1 MKANHHGSSSSVDVN
16 FLAALSPAI
25 VVISSGLKTRFHEHP
40 TQQVMNRLSGTKT
53 AQWYVDGDAG
63 PQVPNSVQNIY
74 VTEVANRVVSEKTGS
89 VRIFNA
95 DLRGAK
101 ILGDIVVRPIDESVS
116 AVQAATGTAKVPL
129 RVQAYGSGLAT
140 DLTHSSSTV
149 RRRDAGTD
157 PHKTYYKVGPWTTT
171 DRH

>member
-1 MKANHHGSSSSVDVN
+1 FRCFLGGDLAGSGEAEGGNKGDNAADPGTKAFFSSGHANVEGTLGPVMQSVFKATPDNQRTGGKPKYPSAGYCTVMKANHHGSSSSVDVN

-74 VTEVANRVVSEKTGS
+74 VTEVANRVV
-89 VRIFNA
+89 
-95 DLRGAK
+95 
-101 ILGDIVVRPIDESVS
+101 
-116 AVQAATGTAKVPL
+116 
-129 RVQAYGSGLAT
+129 
-140 DLTHSSSTV
+140 
-149 RRRDAGTD
+149 
-157 PHKTYYKVGPWTTT
+157 
-171 DRH
+171 